1 MSGEASRVGNDRS
14 IVFLLALCV
23 LFLPMTVAGAAEAY
37 ALQFDGVDDYVDIGP
52 WPELSSQV
60 MTHPV
65 TFECWVKSS
74 NVTADLTLFGVVN
87 TADSMFFRITLNR
100 DGVRVQQPG
109 GIKLL
114 QRDAAGAFFRG
125 GTASNLNTGITNG
138 QWHHMALAFDPG
150 TGDLAI
156 YVDGVSQEL
165 SFMDAAAAT
174 NMSDFE
180 HPIVSLGA
188 RSMRGSVDQFF
199 EGSLGEVRIWD
210 YVRSAGEIE
219 KDMGTAL
226 PGRPAGLIGYWPF
239 DEGEGTMASDR
250 SGNGR
255 DGTLVGPTWTT
266 DAPPVVQPFAYRPV
280 PADGAM
286 DVPRDV
292 VLSWTPAESGQSH
305 NVYLGESLADVSA
318 ADAGNPLGVLMAQD
332 QMEVQYTPLVG
343 RLQFGQTYYWRVDD
357 AAGDS
362 KGAVWSFTV
371 EPEGYLLDAQR
382 VTAAASS
389 WNSDDEGP
397 EKTVDGSGLDLDDG
411 HSTAATDM
419 WLSGSVPLGEAAWIQ
434 YEFDSVYA
442 LHQMRVWNHN
452 TETEPLIGF
461 GIKEAIVEH
470 SLDGTDWTALDDP
483 QEFDRAT
490 GKAGDATATTV
501 ELRGV
506 VARYVR
512 ITAVSNWGGLLP
524 QYGLSE
530 VQFLYIP
537 VSAEQPDPPSGAT
550 DLAPELTLSWRAGR
564 QAVAHEVYLSTDRQA
579 VIDETAPAVTVSQ
592 ASFDPGALDLGT
604 TYYWRVNEVNE
615 VSDRSVW
622 PGDLWSFTTQEYFL
636 VDDFESYTDDIDAGE
651 AIFDTWLDGW
661 VNETGSTV
669 GYLDAPF
676 AERTIVHSGRQSMP
690 LQYDSTNSPFYSEA
704 ERTWATP
711 QDWTVYGAD
720 TLRLHFRGNPVAFLE
735 RQDGSIL
742 MSGAGTNIWG
752 TEDGFRFAYKTLRG
766 NGSIVARVDSLVD
779 THESAKACVMIRRT
793 LEPGSSYA
801 AVNLTPR
808 KGVLFT
814 LRLRQ
819 GIAAAWGD
827 PERPDVST
835 PLGADIQPPY
845 WIKLE
850 RNGDQF
856 SAFYSVDGMA
866 WEPTYGT
873 PQTIPMDGDVLIGLG
888 VTSRQ
893 ISVPTFAEFSNVST
907 TGNVTGQWQAEAIGV
922 EQPGNDPAPLYVV
935 IEDSMGRSAT
945 VAHPD
950 ELAIA
955 GVSWQP
961 WLIPLSEFTAAGVNV
976 GAVKMM
982 VIGVGDR
989 GNPTPGGA
997 GTVYVDD
1004 IQFGR
1009 PLSVV
1014 DQ

>member
-1 MSGEASRVGNDRS
+1 MFREARWVGNGRS
-14 IVFLLALCV
+14 IVLLLALCV
-23 LFLPMTVAGAAEAY
+23 LLWPMAVAGAAETY
-37 ALQFDGVDDYVDIGP
+37 ALQFDRVDDYVDIGP
-52 WPELSSQV
+52 WPGISSQV

-65 TFECWVKSS
+65 TFECWLKSA
-74 NVTADLTLFGVVN
+74 NTTDVLTLLGVVN
-87 TADSMFFRITLNR
+87 TSDSMFFRITLNM
-100 DGVRVQQPG
+100 DGMRVAQPG

-125 GTASNLNTGITNG
+125 GTASSLNTAVTNG
-138 QWHHMALAFDPG
+138 EWHHMALAFDPE

-156 YVDGVSQEL
+156 YVDGISQAL
-165 SFMDAAAAT
+165 SFQNVAAPT

-180 HPIVSLGA
+180 HPIVTLGA

-199 EGSLGEVRIWD
+199 EGSMGEVRIWD
-210 YVRSAGEIE
+210 YVRSGAEIE

-226 PGRPAGLIGYWPF
+226 PGQPEGLIGYWPF
-239 DEGEGTMASDR
+239 NEGEGTTAFDR
-250 SGNGR
+250 SGHGR
-255 DGTLVGPTWTT
+255 DGILVGPTWTT
-266 DAPPVVQPFAYRPV
+266 DAAPVIQPFAFLPI
-280 PADGAM
+280 PADGAF
-286 DVPRDV
+286 DVPREL
-292 VLSWTPAESGQSH
+292 VLSWTARDVGQRH
-305 NVYLGESLADVSA
+305 NIYLGDSLADVSA
-318 ADAGNPLGVLMAQD
+318 AEVGNPLGVLVAQD
-332 QMEVQYTPLVG
+332 QAEVQYTPLPG

-362 KGAVWSFTV
+362 KGAIWSFTV
-371 EPEGYLLDAQR
+371 EPVGYVLDAER
-382 VTAAASS
+382 ITAAASS

-411 HSTAATDM
+411 HSAAATDM
-419 WLSGSVPLGEAAWIQ
+419 WLSGSVPPGESAWIQ
-434 YEFDSVYA
+434 YELDNVYA

-452 TETEPLIGF
+452 TETESLIGF

-470 SLDGTDWTALDDP
+470 SLDGTAWTALDDP

-490 GKAGDATATTV
+490 GRAGYATTTTV
-501 ELRGV
+501 DLRGA

-512 ITAVSNWGGLLP
+512 ITAVSNWGGLLQ

-537 VSAEQPDPPSGAT
+537 VSAGQPDPPSGAT

-564 QAVAHEVYLSTDRQA
+564 QAVAHDVYLSTDRQA
-579 VIDETAPAVTVSQ
+579 VIDETAPVVAVSQ

-604 TYYWRVNEVNE
+604 TYYWKVNEVNE
-615 VSDRSVW
+615 ANDPSIWR
-622 PGDLWSFTTQEYFL
+622 GDLWNFTTQEYFL
-636 VDDFESYTDDIDAGE
+636 VDDFESYTDDEGDRIYE
-651 AIFDTWLDGW
+651 AWVDGW
-661 VNETGSTV
+661 ENDTGSTV

-676 AERTIVHSGRQSMP
+676 AERTIVHGGQQSMP
-690 LQYDSTNSPFYSEA
+690 LEYDNTASPFYSEA
-704 ERTWATP
+704 ERTWTTP
-711 QDWTVYGAD
+711 QDWTAHGAD
-720 TLRLHFRGNPVAFLE
+720 TLLLHVRGNPVAFLE
-735 RQDGSIL
+735 RPDGTIL
-742 MSGAGTNIWG
+742 MSGTGTNIWG
-752 TEDGFRFAYKTLRG
+752 TEDGFRFAYQTLRG

-819 GIAAAWGD
+819 GVAAVWGD

-893 ISVPTFAEFSNVST
+893 LAVPTFAEFSSVST
-907 TGNVTGQWQAEAIGV
+907 TGNVTGPWQVEAVGA
-922 EQPGNDPAPLYVV
+922 EQPGNDPAPLYVA
-935 IEDSMGRSAT
+935 ITDSAGRAAAVT
-945 VAHPD
+945 HPD
-950 ELAIA
+950 ELAVA
-955 GVSWQP
+955 SVSWQP
-961 WLIPLSEFTAAGVNV
+961 WLIPLSEFSAAGVNMGMV
-976 GAVKMM
+976 ETM
-982 VIGVGDR
+982 VIGVGNR
-989 GNPTPGGA
+989 ENPMPGGA
-997 GTVYVDD
+997 GVIYIDD

-1009 PLSVV
+1009 PLSVAGE
-1014 DQ
+1014 

>member
-1 MSGEASRVGNDRS
+1 MLREASWVGIGRW
-14 IVFLLALCV
+14 IVLLLALCV
-23 LFLPMTVAGAAEAY
+23 LFLPITVAGAAETY

-52 WPELSSQV
+52 WPGISSQV

-65 TFECWVKSS
+65 TFECWLKSA
-74 NVTADLTLFGVVN
+74 NTTDVLTLLGAVN
-87 TADSMFFRITLNR
+87 TSDSMFFRITLNM
-100 DGVRVQQPG
+100 DGMRVAQPG

-125 GTASNLNTGITNG
+125 GTASSLNTGITNG
-138 QWHHMALAFDPG
+138 EWHHMALAFDPEA
-150 TGDLAI
+150 GDLAI

-210 YVRSAGEIE
+210 YVRGAAEIE
-219 KDMGTAL
+219 RDMGMAQ
-226 PGRPAGLIGYWPF
+226 PGAPAGLIGYWPF
-239 DEGEGTMASDR
+239 DEGEATTASDR

-266 DAPPVVQPFAYRPV
+266 DAPPVVQPFVYQPV

-292 VLSWTPAESGQSH
+292 VLSWTPSESGQSH
-305 NVYLGESLADVSA
+305 NVYLGDSLADVSA
-318 ADAGNPLGVLMAQD
+318 AEAGNPLGVLVAQD
-332 QMEVQYTPLVG
+332 QTAVQYAPLPG

-382 VTAAASS
+382 VTATASS
-389 WNSDDEGP
+389 WNSDGEGP

-434 YEFDSVYA
+434 YELDDVYA

-470 SLDGTDWTALDDP
+470 SLDGTVWTALDDP
-483 QEFDRAT
+483 QEFERAT
-490 GKAGDATATTV
+490 GKAGYATATTV
-501 ELRGV
+501 QLNGA

-512 ITAVSNWGGLLP
+512 ITPISNWGGLLP

-564 QAVAHEVYLSTDRQA
+564 QTVAHDVYFSADPLS
-579 VIDETAPAVTVSQ
+579 VLDETAPVVTVSQ

-604 TYYWRVNEVNE
+604 TYYWKVNEVND
-615 VSDRSVW
+615 VSDPSVW
-622 PGDLWSFTTQEYFL
+622 PGDLWNFTTQEYVL
-636 VDDFESYTDDIDAGE
+636 VEDFESYTDEEGDRIYE
-651 AIFDTWLDGW
+651 TWIDGW
-661 VNETGSTV
+661 ENETGSMV

-676 AERTIVHSGRQSMP
+676 AERTIVHGGQQSMP
-690 LQYDSTNSPFYSEA
+690 LQYDNTSSPFYSET
-704 ERTWATP
+704 ERRWTAP
-711 QDWTVYGAD
+711 QDWTIHGAD
-720 TLRLHFRGNPVAFLE
+720 TLLLHVRGNPVPFLE
-735 RQDGSIL
+735 RPDGSIL
-742 MSGAGTNIWG
+742 ISGTGTNIWG

-766 NGSIVARVDSLVD
+766 DGSIVARVDSLVD

-819 GIAAAWGD
+819 GVAAVWGD
-827 PERPDVST
+827 PEQPDVST

-893 ISVPTFAEFSNVST
+893 LSEPTFAEFSNVST
-907 TGNVTGQWQAEAIGV
+907 TGNVTGQWQVEAVGA
-922 EQPGNDPAPLYVV
+922 EQPGNDPSPLYVA
-935 IEDSMGRSAT
+935 IADSMGRTAT
-945 VAHPD
+945 VTHPD
-950 ELAIA
+950 ELAVA
-955 GVSWQP
+955 SVSWQP
-961 WLIPLSEFTAAGVNV
+961 WLIPLSEFSAAGVNMGMV
-976 GAVKMM
+976 ETM

-989 GNPTPGGA
+989 ENPIPGGA
-997 GTVYVDD
+997 GVIYIDD

-1009 PLSVV
+1009 PLPVV
-1014 DQ
+1014 DE